1 MDVTGLAL
9 AAVSLTGL
17 FSTFFDIYDKIR
29 LAKGM
34 GAQLDRDRER
44 LRLESERVR
53 YVREKYQ
60 LERFNEDSKRLLA
73 MVMQMLNAQLAEIE
87 ALLARYGPEQ
97 RGNEPRDA
105 TLSAE
110 ASGISAARPGGKG
123 KAIVNRLRWAAGDIA
138 DLDRM
143 LDKLHFTT
151 NTLFSFATSES
162 ERFRNDF
169 LLRTGALGT
178 LDLAVTMDSTQYPG
192 IAKAARVKRL
202 LQAPAT
208 RAATGSS
215 YASSFSIPVPS
226 IRWHNQGGISQA
238 LGSLWA
244 TGSRGDEHV
253 LVEWRG
259 PFLGGALPRPVA
271 ERRLDQLCEL
281 LQAMHEAERD
291 EELGYRQVGGVG
303 PMVNFAQL
311 PCVGWTLASELS
323 LTRIGLVFR
332 YPPSH
337 PQMLPSS
344 LCDRISASRRLRA
357 PVPPLGQR
365 FELALGVASAVA
377 NIITVGWLHRAIR
390 SENMLSFGAGHA
402 AVSKLYL
409 VGFSYARPGE
419 DSISEFS
426 DLPQGKD
433 WALYRPP
440 EARYGDASLSD
451 DDDTSS
457 PVLPSAPSATTASP
471 SDDLYGLGVVLLEI
485 GHWTTAQR
493 MSRAKGIDGDAH
505 AFVKRELPAQV
516 EKLAARCGT
525 IYQDVVRKCLDP
537 AYWSQDD
544 VVDHLASILES
555 LKLCRA

>member
-1 MDVTGLAL
+1 MDVAGFTLAV
-9 AAVSLTGL
+9 VSLTSL
-17 FSTFFDIYDKIR
+17 FGTFFDIYDKIR

-34 GAQLDRDRER
+34 GAQLDHDRER

-73 MVMQMLNAQLAEIE
+73 MVMQMLNAQLVGIE
-87 ALLARYGPEQ
+87 ALFARYAPEQ
-97 RGNEPRDA
+97 RSNAPRDA
-105 TLSAE
+105 TE
-110 ASGISAARPGGKG
+110 ASGVSAASPGGKG
-123 KAIVNRLRWAAGDIA
+123 KAIVNRLRWAAGDMA

-178 LDLAVTMDSTQYPG
+178 LDLAVAMDSMQYPG

-226 IRWHNQGGISQA
+226 IRWHNQGGLSQA
-238 LGSLWA
+238 LTSLWA
-244 TGSRGDEHV
+244 TGSRGDEHI

-271 ERRLDQLCEL
+271 ERRLDRLCEL

-291 EELGYRQVGGVG
+291 EELGHRQVDGVG
-303 PMVNFAQL
+303 PMVSFAQL

-332 YPPSH
+332 YPLSH

-344 LCDRISASRRLRA
+344 LYDRISASRRLRV

-377 NIITVGWLHRAIR
+377 NIIAVGWLHRAIR
-390 SENMLSFGAGHA
+390 SENMLSFGVGDA
-402 AVSKLYL
+402 AVSRLYL

-419 DSISEFS
+419 DSMSEFS
-426 DLPQGKD
+426 DLPQGKY

-440 EARYGDASLSD
+440 EARYGDAGLSD
-451 DDDTSS
+451 DENDDTSS
-457 PVLPSAPSATTASP
+457 PVLPSAPSAPTASP
-471 SDDLYGLGVVLLEI
+471 SDDLYGLGIVLLEI

-493 MSRAKGIDGDAH
+493 MSRAKDIDGDAH

-544 VVDHLASILES
+544 VMDHLASVLES